1 MTTKKFRLSR
11 RAVIRGAGTIAIG
24 LPWLECMEDD
34 VKAQA
39 APSTAQRFVGVYQP
53 GGTVI
58 DKWRPTG
65 TETAPVF
72 GTILAPLEPVKDKL
86 IVIDGMQLK
95 CAVGEQHQ
103 AGIIAFL
110 TGAVQGQVLKYSAT
124 RAGADNASI
133 DQILAT
139 KISKGKKPMPS
150 LQVAVRWA
158 TGKSH
163 GLLSPINSLN
173 FEDTTQNAPMPPRL
187 EPSEIWT
194 SLFGSLTPATPA
206 MNAEILRKQ
215 SILDFVDK
223 RYAALSAKV
232 GATDRIKIA
241 DHLDKIREIENGL
254 KDTGMPVTSAC
265 VPPTLIDTSDY
276 NAKSGL
282 NADND
287 GKVVDIQ
294 TDKAI
299 PKVGTLMMDML
310 VMGLAC
316 DRTAVATLQWSDTEA
331 KHTFPWLNLSEHHHY
346 YQHDGG
352 FNAPACEKIAIWYS
366 QMHLHLIQA
375 MAAVDMGGHT
385 LLDESVVLFGSEI
398 SDPPTHNKTNM
409 PFLLAGN
416 GGGLRTGRYVKYPGQ
431 SHNNLLVSV
440 LNLFGDTRTK
450 FGNASYCDGPLTS
463 PTLT

>member
-11 RAVIRGAGTIAIG
+11 RTVLRGAGTLAIG

-34 VKAQA
+34 VKAQ
-39 APSTAQRFVGVYQP
+39 STPGVAQRFVGVYQP

-65 TETAPVF
+65 GETAPVY
-72 GTILAPLEPVKDKL
+72 GSILAPLEPLKNKLL
-86 IVIDGMQLK
+86 IVDGMEMK
-95 CAVGEQHQ
+95 SAVGEQHQ
-103 AGIIAFL
+103 AGMIAFL
-110 TGAVQGQVLKYSAT
+110 TGAVQGTAQKYSSS
-124 RAGADNASI
+124 RPGADNASL
-133 DQILAT
+133 DQIIAT
-139 KISKGKKPMPS
+139 KISKGKKPLSS
-150 LQVAVRWA
+150 LQIAVRWA

-163 GLLSPINSLN
+163 GLLHPINALN
-173 FEDTTQNAPMPPRL
+173 FEDTTTNAPMPPRL

-194 SLFGSLTPATPA
+194 TLFGSVMPGTPA
-206 MNAEILRKQ
+206 MDTAVLRKR

-223 RYAALSAKV
+223 RYAALAAKV
-232 GATDRIKIA
+232 GTSDRVKLE
-241 DHLDKIREIENGL
+241 DHLDKIRQIENGL
-254 KDTGMPVTSAC
+254 MTTDQPVADAC
-265 VPPTLIDTSDY
+265 KPPTLIDTSDY

-287 GKVVDIQ
+287 GVVKDTQ
-294 TDKAI
+294 TDRAI

-316 DRTAVATLQWSDTEA
+316 DRTSVATLQWSDTEA

-366 QMHLHLIQA
+366 QMHLYLLQA
-375 MAAVDMGGHT
+375 MAAVDMGGHS

-398 SDPPTHNKTNM
+398 SEPSTHKKQNM
-409 PFLLAGN
+409 PFMLAGN
-416 GGGLRTGRYVKYPGQ
+416 GGGLRTGRWVKYPGA

-450 FGNASYCDGPLTS
+450 FGNSQYCDGPLANMT
-463 PTLT
+463 

>member
-1 MTTKKFRLSR
+1 MTAKKFRISR
-11 RAVIRGAGTIAIG
+11 RTVLRGAGTIAIG

-34 VKAQA
+34 VKAQSA
-39 APSTAQRFVGVYQP
+39 STTAQRFIGVYQP

-65 TETAPVF
+65 SETAPVY
-72 GTILAPLEPVKDKL
+72 GSILAPLEPVKDKVL
-86 IVIDGMQLK
+86 VVDGLEMK
-95 CAVGEQHQ
+95 SAIGEQHQ
-103 AGIIAFL
+103 AGIISFL
-110 TGAVQGQVLKYSAT
+110 TGAVQGVAQKYSASKP
-124 RAGADNASI
+124 GADNASI
-133 DQILAT
+133 DQIIAT
-139 KISKGKKPMPS
+139 KISKGKKPLSS

-163 GLLSPINSLN
+163 GLLHPINALN
-173 FEDTTQNAPMPPRL
+173 FEDTTANAPMPPRL
-187 EPSEIWT
+187 EPSEIWNT
-194 SLFGSLTPATPA
+194 LFGSIEPATPA
-206 MNAEILRKQ
+206 MNTAVARKK

-223 RYAALSAKV
+223 RYAALAAKV
-232 GATDRIKIA
+232 GASDRVKLE
-241 DHLDKIREIENGL
+241 DHLDKIRQIENGL
-254 KDTGMPVTSAC
+254 TETGGPVSSAC
-265 VPPTLIDTSDY
+265 KPPTLIDTSDY

-287 GKVVDIQ
+287 GVIKDTQ

-331 KHTFPWLNLSEHHHY
+331 KHTFPWLNLSEHHHF

-352 FNAPACEKIAIWYS
+352 FNAPACEKIDIWYS
-366 QMHLHLIQA
+366 QMHLHLLQA
-375 MAAVDMGGHT
+375 MAAVDMGGHS

-398 SDPPTHNKTNM
+398 SEPATHKKQNM

-416 GGGLRTGRYVKYPGQ
+416 GGGLRTGRWVKYPGA

-440 LNLFGDTRTK
+440 LNLFGDTRAK
-450 FGNASYCDGPLTS
+450 FGNAQYCDGPLS
-463 PTLT
+463 NLT

>member
-1 MTTKKFRLSR
+1 MTAKKFRLSR
-11 RAVIRGAGTIAIG
+11 RAVLRGAGTIAIG

-39 APSTAQRFVGVYQP
+39 AGTTAQRFIGVYQP

-65 TETAPVF
+65 SETAPVY
-72 GTILAPLEPVKDKL
+72 GSILAPLEPVKDKVL
-86 IVIDGMQLK
+86 VVDGLEMK
-95 CAVGEQHQ
+95 SAVGEQHQ
-103 AGIIAFL
+103 AGIISFL
-110 TGAVQGQVLKYSAT
+110 TGAVQGVAQKYSSS
-124 RAGADNASI
+124 RPGAENASV
-133 DQILAT
+133 DQIIAT
-139 KISKGKKPMPS
+139 KISKGKKPLSS
-150 LQVAVRWA
+150 LQIAVRWA

-163 GLLSPINSLN
+163 GLLHPINALN
-173 FEDTTQNAPMPPRL
+173 FEDTTTNAPMPPRL

-194 SLFGSLTPATPA
+194 TLFGSIMPATPA
-206 MNAEILRKQ
+206 MDTAVLRKK

-232 GATDRIKIA
+232 GASDRVKIE
-241 DHLDKIREIENGL
+241 DHLDKIRQIENGL
-254 KDTGMPVTSAC
+254 METGGPVSSAC
-265 VPPTLIDTSDY
+265 KPPTLIDTSDY

-282 NADND
+282 NSADD
-287 GKVVDIQ
+287 GSIKDTQ

-331 KHTFPWLNLSEHHHY
+331 KHTFPWLNLSEHHHF

-352 FNAPACEKIAIWYS
+352 FNAPACEKIDIWYS
-366 QMHLHLIQA
+366 EMHLHLLQA

-398 SDPPTHNKTNM
+398 SEPATHKKQNM

-416 GGGLRTGRYVKYPGQ
+416 GGGLRTGRWVRYPGA

-450 FGNASYCDGPLTS
+450 FGNAQYCDGPLS
-463 PTLT
+463 NLT

>member
-1 MTTKKFRLSR
+1 MTVKKFRIDR
-11 RAVIRGAGTIAIG
+11 RTVLRGAGTLAIG

-39 APSTAQRFVGVYQP
+39 APATAQRFVGVYQP
-53 GGTVI
+53 GGTVM

-65 TETAPVF
+65 STDAPVF

-86 IVIDGMQLK
+86 VVIDGLELK
-95 CAVGEQHQ
+95 SAVGEQHQ

-110 TGAVQGQVLKYSAT
+110 TGAVQALALKYSASK
-124 RAGADNASI
+124 AGADNASL
-133 DQILAT
+133 DQVIASQ
-139 KISKGKKPMPS
+139 ISKGKKPMAS
-150 LQVAVRWA
+150 LQVAMRWA

-163 GLLSPINSLN
+163 GLLNPMNALN
-173 FEDTTQNAPMPPRL
+173 FEDTTTNAPMPPRL

-194 SLFGSLTPATPA
+194 ALFGSLEPMTPA
-206 MNAEILRKQ
+206 MDSALLRKK

-223 RYAALSAKV
+223 RYAALAARVSAS
-232 GATDRIKIA
+232 DRVKLE
-241 DHLDKIREIENGL
+241 DHLDKIRQIENGL
-254 KDTGMPVTSAC
+254 VETTEPVTSAC
-265 VPPTLIDTSDY
+265 QPPELIDTSDY

-282 NADND
+282 NSSDD
-287 GKVVDIQ
+287 GSKKDTQ
-294 TDKAI
+294 TDAAI
-299 PKVGTLMMDML
+299 PKVGMLMMDML

-366 QMHLHLIQA
+366 QMHLYLIQA
-375 MAAVDMGGHT
+375 LAAVDMGGHS

-398 SDPPTHNKTNM
+398 SDPPTHNKQNM

-416 GGGLRTGRYVKYPGQ
+416 GGGLRTGRYLKYPGG
-431 SHNNLLVSV
+431 SHNDLLVSV
-440 LNLFGDTRTK
+440 LNLFGDTRTQ
-450 FGNASYCDGPLTS
+450 FGNAKYCNGPLS
-463 PTLT
+463 NPTLT